1 VIFMPSPLPGIRILD
16 FSIVVQG
23 PQCAAMLAD
32 LGADGVKT
40 ERCDCSDLA
49 RLREARTI

>member
-1 VIFMPSPLPGIRILD
+1 MPSPLPGIRILD

-40 ERCDCSDLA
+40 ERRDCGDLA